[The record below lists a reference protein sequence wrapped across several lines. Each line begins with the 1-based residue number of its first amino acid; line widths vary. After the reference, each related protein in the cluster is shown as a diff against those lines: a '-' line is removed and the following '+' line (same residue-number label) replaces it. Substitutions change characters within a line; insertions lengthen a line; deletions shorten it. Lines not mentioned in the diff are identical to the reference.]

1 MSGQIPNNLALPL
14 HKNNVN
20 ILGTSPVMIDKAED
34 RTLFSQQLDEIGIQ
48 QAPWHSVSSM
58 SDALKFADE
67 VGYPCL
73 LRPSYVLSGSAM
85 HVVHNK
91 SELHKYL
98 ESTTRISNDY
108 PVVITKFIEDA
119 QEVELD
125 AVARHGQVSELPLLI
140 GWLILE

>member
-1 MSGQIPNNLALPL
+1 MILINRVLQLYQIL
-14 HKNNVN
+14 
-20 ILGTSPVMIDKAED
+20 ILLCVHFLK
-34 RTLFSQQLDEIGIQ
+34 
-48 QAPWHSVSSM
+48 

-91 SELHKYL
+91 DELHKYL
-98 ESTTRISNDY
+98 ESTTRISNDH
-108 PVVITKFIEDA
+108 PVVITKFIEEA

-125 AVARHGQVSELPLLI
+125 AVARHGQVNRMQLLERKPSLLI
-140 GWLILE
+140 IFYYSFSFTL